1 METRSRASRRSTSHG
16 RRSETADQRLDR
28 LIELELGAKKRVSSV
43 QPAVRSVRMEEG
55 HEAGGVENP
64 DARDLGETLRM
75 GGLSSDQ
82 QQWLMQAAEQ
92 MRAGGVRRPDFLP
105 APLPVEDRGAAR
117 GAHGDVSGLREGE
130 VSGARGGDLLGVLN
144 TPLPGFSGADGSEY
158 RSVAGGLVTSL
169 FQGGASGGVR
179 REEMR
184 SQEPVPVERSVM
196 GGNGVNPFWS
206 EQVQKNVL
214 GPGVGDSQRAWQQGA
229 MSPDVGSTSGGP
241 QHYVIHGGLSQRDVE
256 EIDEMRRR
264 ATMELEE
271 RLLIRGDRSLSPGL
285 IDLRR
290 QGSRRVCRLRLLA
303 LLMVFVVELDLLF
316 YQVESLQG

>member
-55 HEAGGVENP
+55 HEAGRVENP

-169 FQGGASGGVR
+169 FQGGASGGV
-179 REEMR
+179 
-184 SQEPVPVERSVM
+184 
-196 GGNGVNPFWS
+196 
-206 EQVQKNVL
+206 
-214 GPGVGDSQRAWQQGA
+214 
-229 MSPDVGSTSGGP
+229 
-241 QHYVIHGGLSQRDVE
+241 
-256 EIDEMRRR
+256 
-264 ATMELEE
+264 
-271 RLLIRGDRSLSPGL
+271 
-285 IDLRR
+285 
-290 QGSRRVCRLRLLA
+290 
-303 LLMVFVVELDLLF
+303 
-316 YQVESLQG
+316 